1 MDIEVVFRIA
11 AIGIVIAVI
20 DKILIK
26 SGKEEYSMMVTVV
39 GLVIVLLMTV
49 DKIKILFDTVRQ
61 VFGL

>member
-1 MDIEVVFRIA
+1 MEIDVIFKIA
-11 AIGIVIAVI
+11 GIGIIIAVVNQ
-20 DKILIK
+20 ILVK

-49 DKIKILFDTVRQ
+49 DKIKLLFDTVRQ